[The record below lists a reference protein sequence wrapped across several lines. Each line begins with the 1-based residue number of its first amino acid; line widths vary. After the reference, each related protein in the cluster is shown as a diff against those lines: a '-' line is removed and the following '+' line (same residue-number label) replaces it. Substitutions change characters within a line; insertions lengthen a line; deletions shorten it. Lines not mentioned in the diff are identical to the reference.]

1 MNSRNRFT
9 YRMIIVALRQKYF
22 CCRFVSIFLF
32 LFLCSSNNILFSP
45 TERWLRPLLKNQAYS
60 LLFTIF
66 LASFLLLFLG
76 ICTNDNITANAQSK
90 TPSSSFYRTTLPTI
104 QIISPQEGEQVP
116 PGELSILGVSSD
128 NEDTDCRVYADVND
142 ITPMQNVSAAGDSG
156 EEDDFSKWSF
166 TYTPKY
172 QLIKQGDNEL
182 TAKITCLNERNPN
195 ADAFHFMSASAAPLN
210 SSPPLSKWHTVNVT
224 GVAGAPSVSQAL
236 PPASSTEGLVEEED
250 NEESDEED
258 IGIEEDI
265 ASGEDSSS
273 EEEIT
278 NDEQNDDDV
287 DEDNDED
294 DNNISDNSEGG
305 NGDSF
310 FSGDPF
316 FD

>member
-9 YRMIIVALRQKYF
+9 YIMFIVALRQEYF
-22 CCRFVSIFLF
+22 CCRFISIFLF
-32 LFLCSSNNILFSP
+32 LFLRSSNNILFSP
-45 TERWLRPLLKNQAYS
+45 TERWLQPLLKNQAYS

-66 LASFLLLFLG
+66 LTSFLLLFLG
-76 ICTNDNITANAQSK
+76 ACTNDNITANAQSK
-90 TPSSSFYRTTLPTI
+90 TPSSTFYHTTTLPTI
-104 QIISPQEGEQVP
+104 QIITPQQGEQVP
-116 PGELSILGVSSD
+116 PGELAIHGISSD

-166 TYTPKY
+166 KYTPKY

-195 ADAFHFMSASAAPLN
+195 ADAFHLMSAAPLN

-236 PPASSTEGLVEEED
+236 PPASSTEVLVEEED
-250 NEESDEED
+250 NEESAEED

-265 ASGEDSSS
+265 ASEEDSSS

-305 NGDSF
+305 NGDGF

>member
-9 YRMIIVALRQKYF
+9 YRMIIVALRQEYF
-22 CCRFVSIFLF
+22 CCRFISVFL
-32 LFLCSSNNILFSP
+32 LFLCGSNNILFSP
-45 TERWLRPLLKNQAYS
+45 IERWLRPLLKNRAYS

-66 LASFLLLFLG
+66 LASVLLLFLG

-90 TPSSSFYRTTLPTI
+90 TPSSSFYHTTLPTI
-104 QIISPQEGEQVP
+104 QIISPQEGEQVS
-116 PGELSILGVSSD
+116 PGELAIHGISSD

-166 TYTPKY
+166 MYTPKY
-172 QLIKQGDNEL
+172 QLIKQGVNEL

-195 ADAFHFMSASAAPLN
+195 ADAFHLMSTSAAPLN

-224 GVAGAPSVSQAL
+224 GGAGAPSVSQAL

-250 NEESDEED
+250 NEENDEED
-258 IGIEEDI
+258 NGIEEDI
-265 ASGEDSSS
+265 AIQEDSSS

-278 NDEQNDDDV
+278 NDEQIDDDV

-294 DNNISDNSEGG
+294 DNNLSDNSEGG

>member
-1 MNSRNRFT
+1 M
-9 YRMIIVALRQKYF
+9 
-22 CCRFVSIFLF
+22 
-32 LFLCSSNNILFSP
+32 SNNLSLGSKGLLRASSSLCTAGIL
-45 TERWLRPLLKNQAYS
+45 LVLS
-60 LLFTIF
+60 L
-66 LASFLLLFLG
+66 
-76 ICTNDNITANAQSK
+76 NVYNTAAHAQSL
-90 TPSSSFYRTTLPTI
+90 TASHPSSGTVLPTI
-104 QIISPQEGEQVP
+104 QITSPQAGQQVP
-116 PGELSILGVSSD
+116 PGELTIQGISSD
-128 NEDTDCRVYADVND
+128 NEDTDCTVYADVND
-142 ITPMQNVSAAGDSG
+142 ITPMQNVSAAGDSKKVN
-156 EEDDFSKWSF
+156 DFSKWSF
-166 TYTPKY
+166 IYTPKY
-172 QLIKQGDNEL
+172 QLIKPGENEL

-195 ADAFHFMSASAAPLN
+195 ADAFHLMSTSVAALD
-210 SSPPLSKWHTVNVT
+210 SSPLLSKWHTVNVT

-265 ASGEDSSS
+265 ASEEDSSS

-294 DNNISDNSEGG
+294 DNDISDNSEGG

>member
-1 MNSRNRFT
+1 
-9 YRMIIVALRQKYF
+9 MIIVALRLEYF
-22 CCRFVSIFLF
+22 CCRFISIFLF
-32 LFLCSSNNILFSP
+32 LFLRSSNNILFSP
-45 TERWLRPLLKNQAYS
+45 TDGWLQPLLKNQAYS

-76 ICTNDNITANAQSK
+76 ACTNDNITANAQSM
-90 TPSSSFYRTTLPTI
+90 PSSSSYHTTLPTI
-104 QIISPQEGEQVP
+104 QIISPQEGERVP
-116 PGELSILGVSSD
+116 PGELAIQGISSD

-156 EEDDFSKWSF
+156 KEDDFSKWSF

-182 TAKITCLNERNPN
+182 TAKITCLKERNPN
-195 ADAFHFMSASAAPLN
+195 ADALHLMSASAAPLN

-224 GVAGAPSVSQAL
+224 GVVGAPSVSLAS
-236 PPASSTEGLVEEED
+236 PSASSMEGLVEEKD

-258 IGIEEDI
+258 IGIEDDI
-265 ASGEDSSS
+265 ASEEDNT
-273 EEEIT
+273 EEIT
-278 NDEQNDDDV
+278 NDEQNDEDV
-287 DEDNDED
+287 EEDNDED
-294 DNNISDNSEGG
+294 GNNSSDNIEGG

>member
-1 MNSRNRFT
+1 MN
-9 YRMIIVALRQKYF
+9 IVALRQEYF
-22 CCRFVSIFLF
+22 CCRFISTFLF
-32 LFLCSSNNILFSP
+32 LFLRSSNNILFSP
-45 TERWLRPLLKNQAYS
+45 KDRWLQPLLKNQAYS

-76 ICTNDNITANAQSK
+76 ACINNNITANAQSM
-90 TPSSSFYRTTLPTI
+90 PSSSSYHTTLPTI
-104 QIISPQEGEQVP
+104 QIISPQEGERVP
-116 PGELSILGVSSD
+116 PGELAIQGISSD

-156 EEDDFSKWSF
+156 KKDDFSKWSF

-182 TAKITCLNERNPN
+182 TAKITCLKERNPN
-195 ADAFHFMSASAAPLN
+195 ADALHLMSASAASLN

-224 GVAGAPSVSQAL
+224 GVVGAPSVSLAS
-236 PPASSTEGLVEEED
+236 PAAGSMEGLVQVQD
-250 NEESDEED
+250 AEESDEED
-258 IGIEEDI
+258 IGIEDDI
-265 ASGEDSSS
+265 ASEEDNT
-273 EEEIT
+273 EEIT
-278 NDEQNDDDV
+278 NDEQND
-287 DEDNDED
+287 EDG
-294 DNNISDNSEGG
+294 NNSSDNSERG

>member
-1 MNSRNRFT
+1 
-9 YRMIIVALRQKYF
+9 
-22 CCRFVSIFLF
+22 
-32 LFLCSSNNILFSP
+32 
-45 TERWLRPLLKNQAYS
+45 
-60 LLFTIF
+60 
-66 LASFLLLFLG
+66 
-76 ICTNDNITANAQSK
+76 
-90 TPSSSFYRTTLPTI
+90 
-104 QIISPQEGEQVP
+104 
-116 PGELSILGVSSD
+116 
-128 NEDTDCRVYADVND
+128 
-142 ITPMQNVSAAGDSG
+142 MQNVSAAGDSG

-182 TAKITCLNERNPN
+182 TAKITCLIESNPN
-195 ADAFHFMSASAAPLN
+195 ADAFHLMSAAPLTSN
-210 SSPPLSKWHTVNVT
+210 PPLSKWHTVNVT

-236 PPASSTEGLVEEED
+236 PLASSTEGLVEEED
-250 NEESDEED
+250 NEESVGED

-265 ASGEDSSS
+265 VSEEDSSS

-287 DEDNDED
+287 DDEADNNISDDED

-305 NGDSF
+305 NGDGF

>member
-1 MNSRNRFT
+1 
-9 YRMIIVALRQKYF
+9 
-22 CCRFVSIFLF
+22 
-32 LFLCSSNNILFSP
+32 
-45 TERWLRPLLKNQAYS
+45 
-60 LLFTIF
+60 
-66 LASFLLLFLG
+66 
-76 ICTNDNITANAQSK
+76 
-90 TPSSSFYRTTLPTI
+90 
-104 QIISPQEGEQVP
+104 
-116 PGELSILGVSSD
+116 
-128 NEDTDCRVYADVND
+128 
-142 ITPMQNVSAAGDSG
+142 MQNVSAAGDSG

-195 ADAFHFMSASAAPLN
+195 ADAFHLMSAAPLN

-265 ASGEDSSS
+265 ASEEDSSS

-305 NGDSF
+305 NGDGF

>member
-1 MNSRNRFT
+1 LWSF
-9 YRMIIVALRQKYF
+9 ILV
-22 CCRFVSIFLF
+22 FLF
-32 LFLCSSNNILFSP
+32 LLLCGSNNILFSP
-45 TERWLRPLLKNQAYS
+45 IERWLRPLLKNRAYS

-66 LASFLLLFLG
+66 LACFLLLLLG

-90 TPSSSFYRTTLPTI
+90 TPSSSFYHTTLPAI
-104 QIISPQEGEQVP
+104 QIISPHEGEQVP
-116 PGELSILGVSSD
+116 PGELAIHGISSD
-128 NEDTDCRVYADVND
+128 NEGTDCRVYADVND

-166 TYTPKY
+166 TYTPNY
-172 QLIKQGDNEL
+172 QLIKQGVNEL

-195 ADAFHFMSASAAPLN
+195 ADAFHLMSASAAPLN

-224 GVAGAPSVSQAL
+224 AVAGAPSVSQAL
-236 PPASSTEGLVEEED
+236 PPVSSTEGLVEEED
-250 NEESDEED
+250 NEENDEED
-258 IGIEEDI
+258 NGIEEDI
-265 ASGEDSSS
+265 ASEEDRSS

-278 NDEQNDDDV
+278 NDEQNDDDA

-294 DNNISDNSEGG
+294 DNNLSGISEGG
-305 NGDSF
+305 SGDSF